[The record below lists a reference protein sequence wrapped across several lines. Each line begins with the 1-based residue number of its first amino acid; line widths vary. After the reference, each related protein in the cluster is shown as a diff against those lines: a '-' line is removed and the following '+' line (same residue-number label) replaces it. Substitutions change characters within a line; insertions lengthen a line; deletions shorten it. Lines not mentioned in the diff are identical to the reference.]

1 MPSARKRRAAS
12 KKKHE
17 KLRIKSE
24 KREHR
29 PARATTEKGE
39 QPPKPKGASKR
50 WSLKRALFQRTE

>member
-17 KLRIKSE
+17 KLMIKSE

-29 PARATTEKGE
+29 PARAPTEKGE
-39 QPPKPKGASKR
+39 QKPEAASKR